1 MCPRAVPI
9 SLDERALSPGELFL
23 RLEET
28 AIIQGLLISQNT
40 IRKNQTS
47 SSLASRYDKEWESN
61 DDHMPEKL
69 QTTISPFPF
78 TPHHGFSGG

>member
-40 IRKNQTS
+40 IRNNQTS

-78 TPHHGFSGG
+78 TPHNGFSGG